1 MDQQAEASEPA
12 PSLQPATQ
20 MRRER
25 DLLPRDPQDGLS
37 WNDHQPISRVDLF
50 CDRLIVR
57 LLGDPDDLPGLAE
70 DTKLRSKVQV
80 HRCRSDRCGVV
91 WVDPNVTSRNLPE
104 DLIPREDAQSRL
116 SSRSSVHLQPLW
128 PFFTVLS
135 TPDDSA
141 STAAAPSSGGVTHWG
156 SWGEQLPVS
165 GS

>member
-37 WNDHQPISRVDLF
+37 WHEHQPISRVDLF

-57 LLGDPDDLPGLAE
+57 LLGNPNDLPGLAE

-104 DLIPREDAQSRL
+104 DLISGEDAHLAFLLRKRGKPFPPRRL
-116 SSRSSVHLQPLW
+116 TQAAVKADKKAAKGPAIHPHERGGQLQRIGCP
-128 PFFTVLS
+128 
-135 TPDDSA
+135 
-141 STAAAPSSGGVTHWG
+141 
-156 SWGEQLPVS
+156 
-165 GS
+165 